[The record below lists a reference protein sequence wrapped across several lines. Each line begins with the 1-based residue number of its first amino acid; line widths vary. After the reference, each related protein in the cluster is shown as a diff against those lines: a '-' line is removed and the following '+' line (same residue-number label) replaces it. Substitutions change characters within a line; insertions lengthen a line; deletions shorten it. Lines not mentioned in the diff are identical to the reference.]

1 MTPKKEILQALS
13 EHKKLL
19 EVLQKRDIESIFEE
33 VKMKDRQR
41 LDSLVLEAIGL
52 DPKKYLKPIY
62 DGLCELVRER
72 LELGGMRKKV
82 KATKTEKDVG
92 KLMEQVIN
100 EVIPNGIRKFPEE
113 FIYNRYLKKAK
124 EISVPDE
131 PLKLGKFFF
140 GRQELL
146 LESGFKYEAA
156 SIAEAKFIMYSQ
168 KPNCYI
174 VKIPE
179 DKLSLKK
186 AVAEYEKYI
195 EGLKD
200 NLFEEFFTQGLM
212 TTNWQILR
220 SEK

>member
-1 MTPKKEILQALS
+1 
-13 EHKKLL
+13 
-19 EVLQKRDIESIFEE
+19 
-33 VKMKDRQR
+33 MKP
-41 LDSLVLEAIGL
+41 LYNGI
-52 DPKKYLKPIY
+52 
-62 DGLCELVRER
+62 CELVRER
-72 LELGGMRKKV
+72 LELAGMRKKI
-82 KATKTEKDVG
+82 KTAKTEKDIE
-92 KLMEQVIN
+92 KLMEKVIS
-100 EVIPNGIRKFPEE
+100 EVIPDGMRKFQED
-113 FIYNRYLKKAK
+113 FIDSRYLKEAK

-146 LESGFKYEAA
+146 SEGCFKYEAA

>member
-1 MTPKKEILQALS
+1 M
-13 EHKKLL
+13 
-19 EVLQKRDIESIFEE
+19 
-33 VKMKDRQR
+33 
-41 LDSLVLEAIGL
+41 
-52 DPKKYLKPIY
+52 YLKPLYNGI
-62 DGLCELVRER
+62 CELVRER
-72 LELGGMRKKV
+72 LELAGMRKKI
-82 KATKTEKDVG
+82 KTAKTEKDIE
-92 KLMEQVIN
+92 KLMEKVIS
-100 EVIPNGIRKFPEE
+100 EVIPDGMRKFQED
-113 FIYNRYLKKAK
+113 FIDSRYLKKAK

-146 LESGFKYEAA
+146 SEGGFKYEAT
-156 SIAEAKFIMYSQ
+156 SIAEAKFIIFSQ

-179 DKLSLKK
+179 DKVRLKK